1 MSLSK
6 LTKTVTL
13 QQTLRESWPTILV
26 VSASSIFCITYALLQ
41 KKFFSREA
49 TKVLTRF
56 YFPLTWPVV
65 YFTRKYLKKGSYWS
79 TVDATVFLGAVPLE
93 GCYFSHVRELHRSG
107 VRGVVSMQDEYAG
120 PVEAY
125 ESLDMSYLRIP
136 VVDHEEPTLSDLKE
150 AIIFL
155 NDHEVHG
162 LGKVYV
168 HCKGGHGRAAAVAF
182 CWLMY
187 KHKLEPDAAQ
197 KRLLECRNVRKH
209 LYKQKNVLRF
219 YNQLKK
225 GWKPQDGKGNFTRD
239 KQFK

>member
-1 MSLSK
+1 ME
-6 LTKTVTL
+6 VW
-13 QQTLRESWPTILV
+13 E
-26 VSASSIFCITYALLQ
+26 
-41 KKFFSREA
+41 
-49 TKVLTRF
+49 RF
-56 YFPLTWPVV
+56 
-65 YFTRKYLKKGSYWS
+65 
-79 TVDATVFLGAVPLE
+79 
-93 GCYFSHVRELHRSG
+93 RSG

-136 VVDHEEPTLSDLKE
+136 VVDHEEPTLSELKE

-187 KHKLEPDAAQ
+187 KHKLEPEAAQ

-219 YNQLKK
+219 YNQLKR
-225 GWKPQDGKGNFTRD
+225 GWKPQDGKGNFTGD
-239 KQFK
+239 KQSK

>member
-1 MSLSK
+1 MSWSK

-93 GCYFSHVRELHRSG
+93 GFQIQGSPFKVDAPE
-107 VRGVVSMQDEYAG
+107 
-120 PVEAY
+120 
-125 ESLDMSYLRIP
+125 RI
-136 VVDHEEPTLSDLKE
+136 
-150 AIIFL
+150 
-155 NDHEVHG
+155 
-162 LGKVYV
+162 
-168 HCKGGHGRAAAVAF
+168 
-182 CWLMY
+182 
-187 KHKLEPDAAQ
+187 
-197 KRLLECRNVRKH
+197 LLCRIRYH
-209 LYKQKNVLRF
+209 
-219 YNQLKK
+219 
-225 GWKPQDGKGNFTRD
+225 NFI
-239 KQFK
+239 